1 MEENEIEVKII
12 GDNINTEKKQL
23 YSNTLNNEHSK
34 ITKIIME
41 NVSIPEYIYNST
53 NFENLT
59 SFNVK
64 NSKLP
69 DEDFLLKMPELKELS
84 IKSILNLQI
93 DCCQYLPLN
102 LQKLYLEKNNFID
115 IDFRNIFNFYIAT
128 KEEFLKNLQ
137 SLSFAGNN
145 LTKIDLSSLSA
156 PKKVFESLIDLNFK
170 KNRIYKIYI
179 NTENFPEL
187 KFINCCKNFLNRSYL
202 NDLKNVIGLE
212 SANGF
217 LFDIDLCQQYYKNLK
232 ESLMSEDKVKFKMEY
247 LNISHMPRVQS
258 LEYFNSFKMVENVTH
273 NLKKLD
279 LSFNK
284 LNCET
289 FFKFINDNQT
299 FENLRTLNLNA
310 NDINDNFFEKKNF
323 QNIFCR
329 LEHLYLNSNKIG
341 DIDTNLAYQDDIP
354 IDEKY
359 QSYNAKKLIYK
370 LRLIY
375 HFIQI
380 NKNLTKLTITKNPI
394 SEFYSVVPETHNDA
408 DKSEKYIKKD
418 NNGKIIINCLFSL
431 CIKIRDELLAQ
442 NDGRDTFNL
451 RFDCRSNVN
460 KNSFNYPYSDKPF
473 VYKGK

>member
-23 YSNTLNNEHSK
+23 YSNILNNEHSK

-187 KFINCCKNFLNRSYL
+187 KFINCCKNCLNRSYL

-232 ESLMSEDKVKFKMEY
+232 DSLMSEDKVKFKMEY

-279 LSFNK
+279 LSYNK

-310 NDINDNFFEKKNF
+310 NDIHDKFFEKKNF

-341 DIDTNLAYQDDIP
+341 DIDTNLAYQDDVP

>member
-23 YSNTLNNEHSK
+23 YSNILNNEHSK

-187 KFINCCKNFLNRSYL
+187 KFINCCKNCLNRSYL

-279 LSFNK
+279 LSYNK

-341 DIDTNLAYQDDIP
+341 DIDTNLAYQDDVP

-375 HFIQI
+375 HFIQS